1 MDEGF
6 SMDFLIPLAHAQAGG
21 GGEGG
26 SAIYSIGMIVVFF
39 AIMFFLVIR
48 PQMKRQKEHKK
59 LIESLTKGSEIVT
72 AGGVAGRIRE
82 VGENFLVVEVA
93 KDVEI
98 RVQKSSV
105 TSVVPKGTMDSL

>member
-1 MDEGF
+1 
-6 SMDFLIPLAHAQAGG
+6 MDFLIPVAHAAGG
-21 GGEGG
+21 GAEGG

-59 LIESLTKGSEIVT
+59 LIESLSKGSEIVT

>member
-1 MDEGF
+1 
-6 SMDFLIPLAHAQAGG
+6 MDFLIPLAHAQGG
-21 GGEGG
+21 GGASGG
-26 SAIYSIGMIVVFF
+26 SPIYSIGMIVIFF

-59 LIESLTKGSEIVT
+59 LVENLEKGNEIVT
-72 AGGVAGRIRE
+72 SGGIAGRIRD
-82 VGENFLVVEVA
+82 VGENFLVVEIA

-105 TSVVPKGTMDSL
+105 TSVVPKGTIESL

>member
-1 MDEGF
+1 
-6 SMDFLIPLAHAQAGG
+6 MDFLIPLAHAQAGG

>member
-1 MDEGF
+1 
-6 SMDFLIPLAHAQAGG
+6 MDFLIPLAHAQGG
-21 GGEGG
+21 GGAQGG

-59 LIESLTKGSEIVT
+59 LIESLSKGSEIVT
-72 AGGVAGRIRE
+72 SGGVAGRIRE

>member
-1 MDEGF
+1 
-6 SMDFLIPLAHAQAGG
+6 MDFLIPLAHAQGG
-21 GGEGG
+21 GGAQG
-26 SAIYSIGMIVVFF
+26 SNAIYSIGMIVIFF

-59 LIESLTKGSEIVT
+59 LIENLEKGNEIVT
-72 AGGVAGRIRE
+72 SGGIAGRIRN
-82 VGENFLVVEVA
+82 VGENFLVVEIA

-105 TSVVPKGTMDSL
+105 SSVVPKGTLESL

>member
-1 MDEGF
+1 MN
-6 SMDFLIPLAHAQAGG
+6 FLIPLAHAQAGG
-21 GGEGG
+21 GGAAGG

-59 LIESLTKGSEIVT
+59 LIESLSKGSEIVT